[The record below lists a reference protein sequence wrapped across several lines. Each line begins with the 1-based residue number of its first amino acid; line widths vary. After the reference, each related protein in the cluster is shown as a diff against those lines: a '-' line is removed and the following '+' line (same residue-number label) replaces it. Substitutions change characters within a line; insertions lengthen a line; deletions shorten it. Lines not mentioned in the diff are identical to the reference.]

1 MVRRPLY
8 LQPARDGRDRWLISY
23 TDILTLLL
31 ILFVAIWFFVIR
43 DTWNLAVTR
52 KSLAGI
58 ACLAFLPT
66 IFFGLMIE
74 NMLAN
79 SGAPGGMGFVLVLSL
94 SAATAG
100 EYYARSNGTISAP
113 APTPRHRFRAPATN
127 PRPVEG

>member
-1 MVRRPLY
+1 V
-8 LQPARDGRDRWLISY
+8 G
-23 TDILTLLL
+23 L
-31 ILFVAIWFFVIR
+31 ILFLAIWFFVLR
-43 DTWNLAVTR
+43 DTWNLAAKR

-94 SAATAG
+94 SAVTSG
-100 EYYARSNGTISAP
+100 EYYAWSNGTMGAP
-113 APTPRHRFRAPATN
+113 APTPRRAYRAPAAATN
-127 PRPVEG
+127 PRPAEG